1 MESHYNSDYFEWQKS
16 TAQHNTHFL
25 KKRFS
30 KFISKNSSVLD
41 FGCGGGFLLNSLDCQ
56 EKIGFDIN
64 LRALNH
70 LKELGIKSCNNLNEI
85 NENSIDI
92 IISNHCLEHIP
103 NPLVSIKELKTKLK
117 NNGQIILIVPHE
129 TIGNNYK
136 PGDINYHLYTW
147 SPLTLGNL
155 FSEAGF
161 EVINVK
167 AFREISL
174 PKEDKLNKF
183 IPKVILNILRKPY
196 RVLRIIF
203 DELNIKKLETDG
215 EILIHAVS
223 RN

>member
-16 TAQHNTHFL
+16 TAQHNIHFL

-30 KFISKNSSVLD
+30 KFISKNSIVLD
-41 FGCGGGFLLNSLDCQ
+41 YGCGGGFLLNSLDCQ

-64 LRALNH
+64 LHALNH

-103 NPLVSIKELKTKLK
+103 NPLASIKELKTKLK

-136 PGDINYHLYTW
+136 PRDINYHLHTW
-147 SPLTLGNL
+147 SPMTLGNL

-167 AFREISL
+167 AFREIRL
-174 PKEDKLNKF
+174 PKEDKLNRF
-183 IPKVILNILRKPY
+183 IPRFVLNILRKPY

-215 EILIHAVS
+215 EVLIHALN